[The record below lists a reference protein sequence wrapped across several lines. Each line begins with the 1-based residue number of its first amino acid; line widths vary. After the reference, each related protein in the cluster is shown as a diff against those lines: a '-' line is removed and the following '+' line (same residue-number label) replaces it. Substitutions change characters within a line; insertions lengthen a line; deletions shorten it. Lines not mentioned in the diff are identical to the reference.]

1 MVNDKLASNNFHL
14 QEVVKYEE
22 DETNMILKTRR
33 QLNNYNFD
41 ESSFIEN
48 SFKITMD
55 SVGQEQKLFEM
66 FEHLTSTFTDMSNEI
81 EEDVLALQESA
92 MNAEKILMNE
102 LQSNILNL
110 SSVGESVDNVKLGFD
125 VASEGAVR
133 IGGKL
138 SASERERSNIEQ
150 SIELL
155 GYIKSFQET
164 PVERY
169 KKQSR
174 STKELR
180 ESLPHGLQKKDWSEV
195 SQILFDLK
203 RILFELNSSD
213 IEVAQKNIS
222 RVADRVENE
231 LLYEFEKNV
240 IALFEAR
247 ADPDR
252 LVDNARHLADCLH
265 LFNQGTSLQK
275 RYIFT
280 VVQHRIPNDSFFQS
294 MASLG
299 KHSAAPANN
308 SLFKNALKWLTFGR
322 SPFASHGKPSGK
334 DTLKDVNNHL
344 SDDDSDD
351 ESSAGYSSGAGSE
364 EDADDEEGE
373 QQQQYIS
380 TSTGQK
386 KKKSTQRPIAVQPI
400 KQSNSVAEVT
410 LIDHLSGLFKMID
423 KVCKEQFGII
433 IRIFPSNTVARVA
446 RMLVQRIF
454 NDPAFGIQSR
464 VDAVLC
470 PAPPSPP
477 LSLADYLD
485 ALVLVREKLSALYV
499 LLLECCSDPL
509 MRGMGSESSSLKKA
523 GQPIHSRKEANT
535 TTQNKKNKKNE
546 AMLLEQHHHLSEGDV
561 DVDEVL
567 RSDAEIG
574 EFFDEL
580 ISQVISSYLLD
591 YFDKEFLHV
600 RSQFRD
606 LFAGTTNDATL
617 LNKPA
622 ANGLLYRIP
631 TLKHDKL
638 KSFSF
643 IIGTVGNTRFLDR
656 VFTITTDAVSRM
668 ETIGKDD
675 RKLPI
680 QLKELFL
687 LQLGF
692 LKDALFVPWLK
703 FSSTT
708 LLRQM
713 VVRSKT
719 QAIHPPPIELL
730 ELICTITYGVSR
742 VRTHFDE
749 VFSRP
754 LQVMPNTIAVCKEN
768 RVKAFKELDGLV
780 REATTA
786 WIICIVSYV
795 EKTLHTVQ
803 SKFDYAPKFENSSS
817 GAASNRQSTVACSSA
832 CETVCKGL
840 HEAFHAIDRRKDRM
854 LGLDVMKLL
863 WRPMGVQLVGLII
876 SHIRRQKVTMEGAKV
891 LIRDLKEYSKVM
903 HMSIDTCNACMP
915 NSLLPVMLITTTTTQ
930 YLMMSEC
937 VELIDMMVCLRELS
951 VVFTT
956 RPDQLLRVVIE
967 DLRHLDTAVTL
978 AFVKARAD
986 FASRDANHFSN
997 KLRYSKPNVTS
1008 APLTN

>member
-1 MVNDKLASNNFHL
+1 MVNDKLASNNFPL
-14 QEVVKYEE
+14 QEAVKYEE

-66 FEHLTSTFTDMSNEI
+66 FEHLASTFTDMSNEI

-110 SSVGESVDNVKLGFD
+110 SGVGESVDNVKLGFD

-155 GYIKSFQET
+155 GYIKSFQDT

-195 SQILFDLK
+195 SQILFDLR

-222 RVADRVENE
+222 RIADKVENE

-299 KHSAAPANN
+299 KHSAVPANN

-322 SPFASHGKPSGK
+322 SPFATHGKPSDK
-334 DTLKDVNNHL
+334 DTLKGANNHL

-373 QQQQYIS
+373 QQQQQQYIS

-386 KKKSTQRPIAVQPI
+386 KKKNTQRPSAVQPS

-523 GQPIHSRKEANT
+523 GQPIHSRKGANT
-535 TTQNKKNKKNE
+535 TAQNKKNKKNE
-546 AMLLEQHHHLSEGDV
+546 AMLEQQHHHHLSEGDV

-600 RSQFRD
+600 RSQFGG

-643 IIGTVGNTRFLDR
+643 ILGTVGNTRFLDR

-703 FSSTT
+703 FSSTA
-708 LLRQM
+708 LLKQM

-730 ELICTITYGVSR
+730 ELICTITYGVGR

-754 LQVMPNTIAVCKEN
+754 LQVMPNAIAVCKEN

-817 GAASNRQSTVACSSA
+817 GAASGTSYRQSTVACSSA

-840 HEAFHAIDRRKDRM
+840 HEAFHAIDRLKDRM

-891 LIRDLKEYSKVM
+891 LIRDLKEYSKVGGCSCICPSM
-903 HMSIDTCNACMP
+903 CSSIDTCNTCMTNSDLSPYCLSNACHAY
-915 NSLLPVMLITTTTTQ
+915 N
-930 YLMMSEC
+930 
-937 VELIDMMVCLRELS
+937 
-951 VVFTT
+951 
-956 RPDQLLRVVIE
+956 
-967 DLRHLDTAVTL
+967 
-978 AFVKARAD
+978 
-986 FASRDANHFSN
+986 N
-997 KLRYSKPNVTS
+997 
-1008 APLTN
+1008 

>member
-1 MVNDKLASNNFHL
+1 
-14 QEVVKYEE
+14 
-22 DETNMILKTRR
+22 
-33 QLNNYNFD
+33 
-41 ESSFIEN
+41 
-48 SFKITMD
+48 MD

-66 FEHLTSTFTDMSNEI
+66 FEHLASTFTDMSNEI

-110 SSVGESVDNVKLGFD
+110 SGVGESVDNVKLGFD

-180 ESLPHGLQKKDWSEV
+180 ESLPYGLQKKDWSEV
-195 SQILFDLK
+195 SQILFDLR

-299 KHSAAPANN
+299 KHSTAPANN

-322 SPFASHGKPSGK
+322 SPFAKPSDK
-334 DTLKDVNNHL
+334 DILKDVNNHL

-364 EDADDEEGE
+364 EDADDEVGE
-373 QQQQYIS
+373 QQQQQYIS
-380 TSTGQK
+380 TSSTGQK
-386 KKKSTQRPIAVQPI
+386 KKKSTQRPSVVQPI

-523 GQPIHSRKEANT
+523 GQPIHSRKGANT
-535 TTQNKKNKKNE
+535 SAQYKKNTKNE
-546 AMLLEQHHHLSEGDV
+546 AVLEQQHLSEGDV

-567 RSDAEIG
+567 RSDAEIS

-600 RSQFRD
+600 RSQFGG
-606 LFAGTTNDATL
+606 LFAGTTNDTTL

-631 TLKHDKL
+631 TLKHEKL

-643 IIGTVGNTRFLDR
+643 ILGTVGNTRFLDR

-703 FSSTT
+703 FSSTA

-730 ELICTITYGVSR
+730 ELICTITYGVGR

-754 LQVMPNTIAVCKEN
+754 LQVMPNAIAVCKEN

-803 SKFDYAPKFENSSS
+803 SKFDYAPKFENSTS
-817 GAASNRQSTVACSSA
+817 GVASGTSYRQSTVACSSA

-840 HEAFHAIDRRKDRM
+840 HEAFHAIDRLKDRM

-891 LIRDLKEYSKVM
+891 LIRDLKEYSKVG
-903 HMSIDTCNACMP
+903 ACSCMYT
-915 NSLLPVMLITTTTTQ
+915 S
-930 YLMMSEC
+930 
-937 VELIDMMVCLRELS
+937 VC
-951 VVFTT
+951 
-956 RPDQLLRVVIE
+956 
-967 DLRHLDTAVTL
+967 
-978 AFVKARAD
+978 
-986 FASRDANHFSN
+986 
-997 KLRYSKPNVTS
+997 
-1008 APLTN
+1008 

>member
-1 MVNDKLASNNFHL
+1 MVNDKLASNSFFV
-14 QEVVKYEE
+14 QEAVKYEE

-66 FEHLTSTFTDMSNEI
+66 FEHLASTFTDMSNEI

-110 SSVGESVDNVKLGFD
+110 SDVGESVDNVKLGFD

-155 GYIKSFQET
+155 GYIKTFQET

-180 ESLPHGLQKKDWSEV
+180 ESLPYGLQKKDWSEV
-195 SQILFDLK
+195 SQILFDLR
-203 RILFELNSSD
+203 RILFELNSTD

-252 LVDNARHLADCLH
+252 LVDNARQLADCLH

-322 SPFASHGKPSGK
+322 SPFGAI
-334 DTLKDVNNHL
+334 TTTTTTTRLKDALKDANNHL
-344 SDDDSDD
+344 SDDDSDDD
-351 ESSAGYSSGAGSE
+351 ESSAGYSSGAGSAE
-364 EDADDEEGE
+364 NDAGNDDDEEEGE
-373 QQQQYIS
+373 QQQKQQYISTS

-386 KKKSTQRPIAVQPI
+386 KKNKNKNAQREPSAVQQPS
-400 KQSNSVAEVT
+400 KQVNNSVVEVT

-423 KVCKEQFGII
+423 KVCQEQFGII

-470 PAPPSPP
+470 PAPPSAP

-523 GQPIHSRKEANT
+523 GQPIHSRKGANT
-535 TTQNKKNKKNE
+535 TMTTTMMMMMQKKKMMKKNE
-546 AMLLEQHHHLSEGDV
+546 EAAVLEQQPSGEQEDEDDE

-567 RSDAEIG
+567 RSDAEIR

-591 YFDKEFLHV
+591 YFDKEFMHV
-600 RSQFRD
+600 RNQFGG
-606 LFAGTTNDATL
+606 LFTSTTNDATL

-631 TLKHDKL
+631 TLKPDKL

-643 IIGTVGNTRFLDR
+643 ILGTVGNTRFLDR

-703 FSSTT
+703 FSSTA
-708 LLRQM
+708 LLRQLM
-713 VVRSKT
+713 VRSKKT
-719 QAIHPPPIELL
+719 QAAATTMHPPPIELL
-730 ELICTITYGVSR
+730 ELICTITYGVGR

-749 VFSRP
+749 VFSPP
-754 LQVMPNTIAVCKEN
+754 LQVTPNAMAVCKEN

-780 REATTA
+780 REATSA

-803 SKFDYAPKFENSSS
+803 SKFDYAPKFDNSSS
-817 GAASNRQSTVACSSA
+817 SSSSSASSSNTSSRRQSTVACSSA

-840 HEAFHAIDRRKDRM
+840 HEAFHAIDRLKDRM

-891 LIRDLKEYSKVM
+891 LIRDLKEYSKVSGWLFM
-903 HMSIDTCNACMP
+903 HPSI
-915 NSLLPVMLITTTTTQ
+915 
-930 YLMMSEC
+930 
-937 VELIDMMVCLRELS
+937 
-951 VVFTT
+951 
-956 RPDQLLRVVIE
+956 
-967 DLRHLDTAVTL
+967 
-978 AFVKARAD
+978 
-986 FASRDANHFSN
+986 
-997 KLRYSKPNVTS
+997 
-1008 APLTN
+1008 